1 MTAIFKDVYEAC
13 ARIVETGGDY
23 LVTFRKVDSTWK
35 QVAVC
40 LS

>member
-1 MTAIFKDVYEAC
+1 MRDEG
-13 ARIVETGGDY
+13 IVETGGDY
-23 LVTFRKVDSTWK
+23 IVTFRKVDGTWK